1 MQPLLD
7 AVVDLAALVSPAKIR
22 TLASALRGLAA
33 PSAAPNA
40 KALADT
46 PAARAA
52 VTRVLAAW
60 RQERASGDEL
70 AGMLLGASE
79 ARLRVERELSVELVW
94 TGPTTRFVPTRRTE
108 QVLLDLIA
116 SATTELFLVSFVAYE
131 VRSVVMAMK
140 QAANRGVRL
149 RVLLEASTSHGGTL
163 NYDPAATMR
172 ASVPAAELFEWRKKP
187 EPFVDGKV
195 HAKVAVVDCE
205 RAFIT
210 SANLTGHALEKNMEA
225 GVLIN
230 GGPTPKVL
238 ADHLQAL
245 IDVGVLGSTWTRTRL
260 GSG

>member
-1 MQPLLD
+1 MQVLLD
-7 AVVDLAALVSPAKIR
+7 AVVDLVALVSPAKVR
-22 TLASALRGLAA
+22 TVASAMRGLSD

-40 KALADT
+40 NTLVDT

-52 VTRVLAAW
+52 VGRIVAAW
-60 RQERASGDEL
+60 GRVQASGDEV
-70 AGMLLGASE
+70 AGMLAGASE

-116 SATTELFLVSFVAYE
+116 SATKDFFLVSFVAYD
-131 VRSVVMAMK
+131 VPSVVTALND
-140 QAANRGVRL
+140 AASRGVRL
-149 RVLLEASTSHGGTL
+149 RILLEASTSHGGTL

-172 ASVPAAELFEWRKKP
+172 AGVASAELFTWREKP

-195 HAKVAVVDCE
+195 HAKVAVVDGT

-225 GVLIN
+225 GVLLN
-230 GGPTPKVL
+230 GGPAPKTL
-238 ADHLQAL
+238 SDHLQAL
-245 IDVGVLGSTWTRTRL
+245 IDVGVIGPA
-260 GSG
+260 